1 MSKILLPFVLLL
13 LAVIIAMSLDRR
25 LPRAD
30 VVVAQTTDC
39 FTLDPQRMSYMQDL
53 RIARSL
59 YEGLVRIDGSDGSI
73 VPAVAESW
81 TTSEDGRTWT
91 FTLRDDAKW
100 SNGDTVTAGDFVKGW
115 QRALLPDLAAD
126 YSSMFFVIDGAAEF
140 FRERAAATDAYALSE
155 DQSPEAANL
164 R

>member
-1 MSKILLPFVLLL
+1 MSKVLLPFVLLL
-13 LAVIIAMSLDRR
+13 VAVVIAMSLDRR

-73 VPAVAESW
+73 VPAVAKSW
-81 TTSEDGRTWT
+81 TTSQDGRVWT
-91 FTLRDDAKW
+91 FTLRGDARW
-100 SNGDTVTAGDFVKGW
+100 SNGDAVTAADIVKGW
-115 QRALLPDLAAD
+115 QRAK
-126 YSSMFFVIDGAAEF
+126 
-140 FRERAAATDAYALSE
+140 
-155 DQSPEAANL
+155 
-164 R
+164 